1 MHLPT
6 EDRSYKSRDEMR
18 EELVVLLG
26 GRVAEALVL
35 DDISTGASNDIERAT
50 EMARNLVARFG
61 MCEEFDMMALGSV
74 QNQYLD
80 GTYSMSC
87 AQETY
92 AAADRAVIAIIRQC
106 HEDARRM
113 LEENREL
120 LDKIAA
126 YLLKKE
132 TITGQEMMAIIEGRD
147 PETVDNYGA
156 TREEKQPLFRP
167 SSPEVIEAPA
177 KHIHIVSEP
186 VPSPEEQTPE
196 EAQPDRDPEESEQ
209 K

>member
-1 MHLPT
+1 
-6 EDRSYKSRDEMR
+6 
-18 EELVVLLG
+18 
-26 GRVAEALVL
+26 
-35 DDISTGASNDIERAT
+35 
-50 EMARNLVARFG
+50 
-61 MCEEFDMMALGSV
+61 MMALGSV

-147 PETVDNYGA
+147 PETALPV
-156 TREEKQPLFRP
+156 RR
-167 SSPEVIEAPA
+167 SSPCSVPPPRRSSRPLPSTSTSYPSRCRPRRSRRPRRKSPRRKPSRIVTRRKVSRSDPFPA
-177 KHIHIVSEP
+177 KGGRTHEM
-186 VPSPEEQTPE
+186 
-196 EAQPDRDPEESEQ
+196 
-209 K
+209 

>member
-1 MHLPT
+1 
-6 EDRSYKSRDEMR
+6 
-18 EELVVLLG
+18 
-26 GRVAEALVL
+26 
-35 DDISTGASNDIERAT
+35 
-50 EMARNLVARFG
+50 
-61 MCEEFDMMALGSV
+61 MMALGTV

-92 AAADRAVIAIIRQC
+92 AAADRATIAIIRQC
-106 HEDARRM
+106 HEEAKQILRD
-113 LEENREL
+113 NREL
-120 LDKIAA
+120 LDQIAA

-156 TREEKQPLFRP
+156 TKESEQKLFRP
-167 SSPEVIEAPA
+167 SVPDVIEPPAKHVHITSEPIPMPEDLDQPEAPA
-177 KHIHIVSEP
+177 EDAP
-186 VPSPEEQTPE
+186 DAPP
-196 EAQPDRDPEESEQ
+196 AQEDTTED

>member
-1 MHLPT
+1 
-6 EDRSYKSRDEMR
+6 
-18 EELVVLLG
+18 
-26 GRVAEALVL
+26 
-35 DDISTGASNDIERAT
+35 
-50 EMARNLVARFG
+50 
-61 MCEEFDMMALGSV
+61 MMALGTV

-92 AAADRAVIAIIRQC
+92 AAADRATIAIIRQC
-106 HEDARRM
+106 HEEAKQILRD
-113 LEENREL
+113 NREL

-156 TREEKQPLFRP
+156 TKESDQPLFRP
-167 SSPEVIEAPA
+167 SVPDVIEAPA
-177 KHIHIVSEP
+177 KHINIISEP
-186 VPSPEEQTPE
+186 IPM
-196 EAQPDRDPEESEQ
+196 PDFDDDKPQKEKPAEESTENAEESSDSNEE
-209 K
+209 